1 MNLSSKL
8 TRTLEPEI
16 MDTWEEAEEYDTMD
30 HATVNLRFAQDL
42 AVNEPIGN
50 DLLDMGTG
58 TALIPIELCKIL
70 PKSTRV
76 MAADA
81 SQPMLELARY
91 RIEVAALN
99 DRVQL
104 LYGDCKKLPFEN
116 EFFDTVF
123 SNTLI
128 HHVPNPADILR
139 EAWRVL
145 RPNGL
150 LFIRDLLRP
159 IDADQVEQLVQQHAE
174 NQAESGRQLLR
185 QSLHASLT
193 IEEIQAIADEV
204 GITPVAIEQTSDRH
218 WTMIARKQ
226 SFGVLGLGPALGIAT
241 RVG

>member
-42 AVNEPIGN
+42 AVNEPVGN

-159 IDADQVEQLVQQHAE
+159 IDADHVEQLVQQHAA

-193 IEEIQAIADEV
+193 IEEIHAIADEV

-226 SFGVLGLGPALGIAT
+226 NFGVLGLGPALGIAT
-241 RVG
+241 RID

>member
-8 TRTLEPEI
+8 TRTLESEV
-16 MDTWEEAEEYDTMD
+16 MDGWAEAEEYDCMD
-30 HATVNLRFAQDL
+30 HAMVNLRFAQDL
-42 AVNEPIGN
+42 AVNEPVGN
-50 DLLDMGTG
+50 DLLDLGTG

-70 PKSTRV
+70 PKSIRV

-99 DRVQL
+99 DRIQL
-104 LYGDCKKLPFEN
+104 LYGDCKQLPFEN

-128 HHVPNPADILR
+128 HHVPNPADVLR

-145 RPNGL
+145 RPTGL

-159 IDADQVEQLVQQHAE
+159 DNADQVEQLVQQHAA

-193 IEEIQAIADEV
+193 IEEIQTIAIEV
-204 GITPVAIEQTSDRH
+204 GITQVAIEQTSDRH

-226 SFGVLGLGPALGIAT
+226 NLEG
-241 RVG
+241 

>member
-1 MNLSSKL
+1 MTSPSRI
-8 TRTLEPEI
+8 TRTLEPEV
-16 MDTWEEAEEYDTMD
+16 MDSWAEAEEYDAMD
-30 HATVNLRFAQDL
+30 HLVVNLRFAEDL
-42 AVNEPIGN
+42 AANQPVGN

-58 TALIPIELCKIL
+58 TALIPIELYKLL
-70 PKSTRV
+70 PKSTRI

-91 RIEVAALN
+91 RIEVAALT
-99 DRVQL
+99 DRIQL

-128 HHVPNPADILR
+128 HHVPNPADVLR

-145 RPNGL
+145 RLNGL
-150 LFIRDLLRP
+150 LFVRDLMRP
-159 IDADQVEQLVQQHAE
+159 LDNEQVEYIVEQHAA

-193 IEEIQAIADEV
+193 IEEIQSIANEV
-204 GITPVAIEQTSDRH
+204 GITSVTIEQTSDRH
-218 WTMIARKQ
+218 WTLIARKQ
-226 SFGVLGLGPALGIAT
+226 SLGVL
-241 RVG
+241 

>member
-1 MNLSSKL
+1 MNLSPRL
-8 TRTLEPEI
+8 DRTLEPEI
-16 MDTWEEAEEYDTMD
+16 MDSWAEAEEYDAMD
-30 HATVNLRFAQDL
+30 HSVVNLRFAEDL
-42 AVNEPIGN
+42 AANQPVGN

-58 TALIPIELCKIL
+58 TALIPIELCKLL
-70 PKSTRV
+70 PKSTRI

-91 RIEVAALN
+91 RIEVAALT
-99 DRVQL
+99 DRIQL

-150 LFIRDLLRP
+150 LFIRDLMRP
-159 IDADQVEQLVQQHAE
+159 DDETQVEKIVSEHAA

-193 IEEIQAIADEV
+193 IDEIRAIANEV
-204 GITPVAIEQTSDRH
+204 GIALVSIEQTSDRH
-218 WTMIARKQ
+218 WTLIARKQ
-226 SFGVLGLGPALGIAT
+226 TLGVL
-241 RVG
+241 

>member
-1 MNLSSKL
+1 MTLSSKL
-8 TRTLEPEI
+8 PRTLEPEV
-16 MDTWEEAEEYDTMD
+16 MDTWAEAEEYDSMD
-30 HATVNLRFAQDL
+30 HVAVNLRFAQDL
-42 AVNEPIGN
+42 AVNEPVGD
-50 DLLDMGTG
+50 DLLDLGTG

-99 DRVQL
+99 DRIQL
-104 LYGDCKKLPFEN
+104 LYGDCKQLPFEDK
-116 EFFDTVF
+116 FFDVVF

-128 HHVPNPADILR
+128 HHVPNPADVLR

-159 IDADQVEQLVQQHAE
+159 DNADQVEQLVRQHAA

-193 IEEIQAIADEV
+193 IEEIQSIAEEV

-226 SFGVLGLGPALGIAT
+226 NLEG
-241 RVG
+241 